1 MSHAT
6 WPPDRRELIFSVNSL
21 FRQLRNKGLFSLV
34 RSSLYIRRGAD
45 WSPKNLKKREN
56 EIIEIM
62 GFEFLDSYHRH

>member
-1 MSHAT
+1 MNES
-6 WPPDRRELIFSVNSL
+6 P
-21 FRQLRNKGLFSLV
+21 FSLG

-45 WSPKNLKKREN
+45 WSPKNLKNREN